1 MRNKI
6 LFGLAIVGI
15 LIGLVSAYI
24 YSRQTP
30 PQPPLAT
37 NYNPYVNG
45 IFANGI
51 IESYA
56 ADGENINIYP
66 QVSGRVTGIFVQEGQ
81 TVAKGAPIFAIDD
94 SVQKELVAQNKA
106 QAQAALALLQE
117 LKAEPR
123 KETLTIAE
131 KQVEYARASLKYQ
144 QAQLGITQRERAIDP
159 QAVSKL
165 ALENVQNSVL
175 IARNNLKVAQAQY
188 ALTRAGAWRYDI
200 RNQQAIY
207 DAAQKTYA
215 SSSALLRE
223 YVVRAP
229 VTGDVL
235 RISTAVGS
243 YASPQGVYGTYTQ

>member
-56 ADGENINIYP
+56 ANGENINIYP

-81 TVAKGAPIFAIDD
+81 TVAKGTPLFAIDD
-94 SVQKELVAQNKA
+94 SVQKEVVAQNKA
-106 QAQAALALLQE
+106 QAQAALALC
-117 LKAEPR
+117 
-123 KETLTIAE
+123 
-131 KQVEYARASLKYQ
+131 
-144 QAQLGITQRERAIDP
+144 
-159 QAVSKL
+159 
-165 ALENVQNSVL
+165 
-175 IARNNLKVAQAQY
+175 RN
-188 ALTRAGAWRYDI
+188 
-200 RNQQAIY
+200 
-207 DAAQKTYA
+207 
-215 SSSALLRE
+215 
-223 YVVRAP
+223 
-229 VTGDVL
+229 
-235 RISTAVGS
+235 
-243 YASPQGVYGTYTQ
+243 